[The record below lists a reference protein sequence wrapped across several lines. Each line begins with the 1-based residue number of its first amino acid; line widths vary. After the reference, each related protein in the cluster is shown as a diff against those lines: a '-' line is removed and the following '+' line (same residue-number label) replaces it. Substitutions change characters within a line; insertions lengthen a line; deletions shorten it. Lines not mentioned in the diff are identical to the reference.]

1 MASGTSQILKL
12 APSGAGFGNSHD
24 NAILVSE
31 AVNSTRDGH
40 VTDITFT
47 STTNEVT
54 LTWDSTAGNTYAIKY
69 SLDLTSFEFDIN
81 DEVPASAG
89 DSTTE
94 TFSLPVGLI
103 GIDKLFFKVE
113 PNQKSAKLLTF
124 P

>member
-24 NAILVSE
+24 NAILVS
-31 AVNSTRDGH
+31 DGH

-113 PNQKSAKLLTF
+113 PN
-124 P
+124 